1 MKSDETIL
9 QEIKQAIHL
18 LVPDAKMSL
27 FGSRASGNSNE
38 ESDWD
43 ILVISDSKI
52 SVKKKYAIRN
62 IFYNITLKRGAYFDL
77 VFSYKEEWERTGRYY
92 SLQESIGNNFK
103 VL

>member
-18 LVPDAKMSL
+18 LVPDAKISL

-43 ILVISDSKI
+43 ILVILDSKI
-52 SVKKKYAIRN
+52 SVKKNMQFETYCTI
-62 IFYNITLKRGAYFDL
+62 LH
-77 VFSYKEEWERTGRYY
+77 
-92 SLQESIGNNFK
+92 
-103 VL
+103 